1 MKGTFLGEF
10 EEVVL
15 LAVYVIAEEEAYAN
29 VVKREVELHTS
40 RDINLSAIHS
50 ALYRMERKGFLE
62 SQLAEASPR
71 RGGKRKRYFK
81 VSTKGSEALNE
92 VKRIRESFWKM
103 VPLAKLE
110 GGTS

>member
-15 LAVYVIAEEEAYAN
+15 LAVCVIKDRQAYAN
-29 VVKREVELHTS
+29 AIKREVEKHTA

-50 ALYRMERKGFLE
+50 ALYRMERKGFLA

-71 RGGKRKRYFK
+71 RGGKKKRYFF
-81 VSTKGSEALNE
+81 VSKQGLKALTE
-92 VKRIRESFWKM
+92 VKRIRESFWKL
-103 VPLAKLE
+103 VPVTKLE
-110 GGTS
+110 GGLS